1 MNKQR
6 IFVAGH
12 RGMVGSAI
20 VRQLAPRGD
29 VELVLRT
36 RDELDLLDGRA
47 VQAFFA
53 GAGIDQVY
61 LAAAKVGGIVANNT
75 YPADFIYE
83 NMMIESNI
91 IHAAHLHN
99 VNKLLFLGSS
109 CIYPKLARQPMA
121 ESELLQGTLEPT
133 NEPYAIAKIAGIKL
147 CESYNRQYGRD
158 YRSVMPTNL
167 YGPHDNFHPDNSHV
181 IPALLRRFHEA
192 AQSHAPEVVVWGS
205 GTPMREFLH
214 VDDMA
219 AASIH
224 VMELAREVWQENTDP
239 MLSHI
244 NVGTGV
250 DCTIRELAQTIAKV
264 VGYQGR
270 VVFDAAKPDGTPRK
284 LLDVTRLHQLGWYH
298 EISLEAGLAGTYQWF
313 LENQQRFRGDNVFTS
328 GRFRRRG
335 ADHAPHLP
343 RFHCGKR
350 PGEILLGQRLN
361 RPAQGY
367 WFVPGAGVQR
377 RNAGGR
383 LCTPDA
389 GGTGRASAAG
399 GRDVL
404 WRLAALL

>member
-1 MNKQR
+1 MKTQR

-12 RGMVGSAI
+12 RGMVGAAI
-20 VRQLAPRGD
+20 VRQLAQRNN
-29 VELVLRT
+29 VELVLRA
-36 RDELDLLDGRA
+36 RDQLNLLDASA

-53 GAGIDQVY
+53 AEHIDQVY

-109 CIYPKLARQPMA
+109 CIYPKQATQPIA

-167 YGPHDNFHPDNSHV
+167 YGPHDNFHPSNSHV

-192 AQSHAPEVVVWGS
+192 REQNTTDVVVWGS

-224 VMELAREVWQENTDP
+224 VMDLAQEVLQEYTQP

-250 DCTIRELAQTIAKV
+250 DCTIRELAQTIAQV
-264 VGYQGR
+264 VGYKGR
-270 VVFDAAKPDGTPRK
+270 VVFDAGKPDGTPRK

-298 EISLEAGLAGTYQWF
+298 EISLEAGLASTYQWF
-313 LENQQRFRGDNVFTS
+313 LENQQRYRG
-328 GRFRRRG
+328 
-335 ADHAPHLP
+335 
-343 RFHCGKR
+343 
-350 PGEILLGQRLN
+350 
-361 RPAQGY
+361 
-367 WFVPGAGVQR
+367 
-377 RNAGGR
+377 
-383 LCTPDA
+383 
-389 GGTGRASAAG
+389 
-399 GRDVL
+399 
-404 WRLAALL
+404 